1 MCCECPTVTLPLG
14 KIADDDG
21 EATTT
26 RGMNPGRRWSV
37 TGPGGPAPTPGPEGG
52 PLRRCR
58 WGCGLV
64 THWWLARP
72 TLGAALPLRE
82 ELPYALR
89 RTVHISTTIGGRRGR
104 YNGGRGDP
112 AGSGAGILK
121 TLLRPSVLRTAQTG
135 ATEFDWLRRPR
146 FTSSG
151 RGILGTRARAA
162 APAGLGYYGGR
173 PPDTSQASG
182 RDARVEPDQW
192 LALNLNCPY
201 EGVGPRTCGRRRLG
215 RRLSGGLGTA
225 EPRTI

>member
-1 MCCECPTVTLPLG
+1 MMAHREAGPPGKWSNYSRRRRHVIRVGRLGFDGRMKATRIDSDRLGSHYLHVCCECPTVTLPLG

-72 TLGAALPLRE
+72 TMGAALPLRE

-89 RTVHISTTIGGRRGR
+89 RTVRISTTIGGKRGTT
-104 YNGGRGDP
+104 P
-112 AGSGAGILK
+112 EAGASQWGAG
-121 TLLRPSVLRTAQTG
+121 
-135 ATEFDWLRRPR
+135 PR
-146 FTSSG
+146 
-151 RGILGTRARAA
+151 
-162 APAGLGYYGGR
+162 Y
-173 PPDTSQASG
+173 
-182 RDARVEPDQW
+182 
-192 LALNLNCPY
+192 
-201 EGVGPRTCGRRRLG
+201 
-215 RRLSGGLGTA
+215 
-225 EPRTI
+225 